1 MNIHYNYPKRKMT
14 EIRNLGKINADV
26 LKKEFGKIRTDEI
39 IITNERISHI
49 KQRHPEDYDLFG
61 QYEEESVTL
70 PDLIIKDIKNTGI
83 VFMIN

>member
-1 MNIHYNYPKRKMT
+1 MT

-39 IITNERISHI
+39 IIANERISHI

-61 QYEEESVTL
+61 QYGEESVTL